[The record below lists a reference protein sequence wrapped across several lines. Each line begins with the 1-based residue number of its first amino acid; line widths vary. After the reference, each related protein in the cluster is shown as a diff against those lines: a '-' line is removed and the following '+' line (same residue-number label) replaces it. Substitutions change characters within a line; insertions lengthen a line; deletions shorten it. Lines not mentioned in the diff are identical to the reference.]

1 MDRKYTGPQNQ
12 VFFVALQTS
21 CIILDMETKNPHGGA
36 GRGQGRK
43 PTSPDGEVMQIRKF
57 RASDAEWQKC
67 QDLAREND
75 QTAAQWIR
83 DRINEAPD
91 PAPERKPSRAKR
103 LPPLDE

>member
-1 MDRKYTGPQNQ
+1 MDRRYTGPQNQ
-12 VFFVALQTS
+12 VFFVARQTRY
-21 CIILDMETKNPHGGA
+21 IILDMETKNSHGGA

-91 PAPERKPSRAKR
+91 PAPERKPRRTKR
-103 LPPLDE
+103 LPLLDE